1 MPLLIVL
8 SATHIILLSY
18 IIIPILQRRQT
29 PRPAFF
35 LNIGACRNL
44 GFAGVML
51 DHVHSAHGQQTCVV
65 STWTYIYIY
74 PHMFRVQPASPHL
87 RAVELLGLR
96 TYQAGWSTGFVNLAN
111 RLVPSSSP
119 GADCRFPKVVKEGG
133 GRPRNDRRDWRSLN
147 FSHE

>member
-74 PHMFRVQPASPHL
+74 IHTCSEFNQHHP
-87 RAVELLGLR
+87 
-96 TYQAGWSTGFVNLAN
+96 TYA
-111 RLVPSSSP
+111 RSSSWDFGHIRQDEVP
-119 GADCRFPKVVKEGG
+119 DLWTSQIDLFQVRHLEPIADSQRLLRKVAAGLEMIGG
-133 GRPRNDRRDWRSLN
+133 TG
-147 FSHE
+147 EA